1 MWFTKVS
8 LNNPVFATMVML
20 AFVVLGLFSLQRLQV
35 DQFPNVD
42 FPVVVVTA
50 EYPGAAPP
58 IVESEVTK
66 KIEEAV
72 NSVAG
77 INALYSRSYEGMS
90 VVIIEFQL
98 HIEGRKAA
106 DDVREKIGQVRPLL
120 RDEVKE
126 PRVLRFDPASRPIW
140 SVAVLP
146 DTAPPQGVS
155 APPGGNAAGEA
166 AQRGGPNAA
175 GPSQGVSAPSGGS
188 AAGEVAQRGGTNAA
202 GPPQGVSAPSGGSAA
217 GEAAQRGGTLSH
229 VDLTNWAD
237 QVLKKRLENVR
248 GVGAVTLVGGA
259 KRELNIY
266 LQPQAMEALG
276 VTPSQVMAAVSGE
289 NQDQPLG
296 SVRTRGQDLTVQLEG
311 RMERPEDFGRII
323 VARRGAT
330 ATSSGTPI
338 YLDQVATVHDGAQ
351 ELDTIALRNDQRT
364 LLLSVQKAQDE
375 NTIQVVDG
383 LNATL
388 KALRAELP
396 AGIRL
401 EPVVDASRPIRVAV
415 TNVRQTLIEGAV
427 LTVLIVF
434 LFLNSWRSTV
444 ITGLT
449 LPISIIGT
457 FFFMQLLGF
466 TINMITL
473 MALSLCVGLLI
484 DDAIVVREN
493 IVRHAHMGKAP
504 YPAALDGTR
513 EIGLAVLATTLSIV
527 AVFLPI
533 GFMQGIIG
541 KFFHE
546 FGLTI
551 VAAVLISMF
560 VSFTL
565 DPMLSS
571 VWHDP
576 SAHGAQGGPRTLYD
590 KTLGRVTGWFDRA
603 TERLAE
609 GYQRLLGWSL
619 AHKLTTL
626 AISAAIFVLSVV
638 MVPLLG
644 TEFVPKAD
652 FSETNVA
659 FYTPQGSSLE
669 ATEAKALQVDQI
681 LRSYPEVKYTVTTIN
696 TGSALG
702 KTNAGVY
709 VRLVDRHQRQRGAD
723 VLTAD
728 MRERLRSVPG
738 ITVTQAGM
746 LEPVGGQKQI
756 EFSLEGAD
764 QAELERLAGPLMERL
779 RTIPGLVDLDSSSKP
794 DKPTVQIT
802 VKREA
807 ASELGLSTAQ
817 IAAPLRT
824 LVAGNTVGNWRA
836 PDDQTYDVIVRLSPD
851 ARTTLQ
857 DLQRLPLATGQN
869 ADGTPRVVRLNQVAT
884 LTEST
889 GTNQINRRAMVREI
903 QITANVQGRTTG
915 EVSAEIR
922 RALDGIAF
930 PPGYGFTFGG
940 ATKNMQESFAYALQA
955 LAMAIIFIY
964 MILASQF
971 KSFLQP
977 LALMTSLPL
986 TLIGVVLALLMFR
999 STLSMFSII
1008 GVVMLMGLVTKNAIL
1023 LVDFA
1028 IRAREEFID
1037 DTGRTVPGLPRAE
1050 ALLLAARVRLRPI
1063 LMTTLAMIFGMV
1075 PLAFALSEGSEQRAP
1090 MGQAVI
1096 GGVITSSLLTLV
1108 VVPVVYCYMDDLARW
1123 ARARMGRG
1131 QPAPVPP
1138 KIKGLS

>member
-8 LNNPVFATMVML
+8 LNNPVFAAMVML

-42 FPVVVVTA
+42 FPVVVIST
-50 EYPGAAPP
+50 EYPGAAPT

-66 KIEEAV
+66 KVEEAV

-77 INALYSRSYEGMS
+77 INALYSRSYENLS
-90 VVIIEFQL
+90 VVIVEFQL
-98 HIEGRKAA
+98 HIQGRKAA
-106 DDVREKIGQVRPLL
+106 EDVREKIGQVRPLL

-126 PRVLRFDPASRPIW
+126 PRVLRFDPASRAIW

-146 DTAPPQGVS
+146 Q
-155 APPGGNAAGEA
+155 AADGRA
-166 AQRGGPNAA
+166 
-175 GPSQGVSAPSGGS
+175 APSPI
-188 AAGEVAQRGGTNAA
+188 E
-202 GPPQGVSAPSGGSAA
+202 
-217 GEAAQRGGTLSH
+217 
-229 VDLTNWAD
+229 LTNWAD

-248 GVGAVTLVGGA
+248 GVGAVQLVGGA
-259 KRELNIY
+259 KREIHIQLRPPA
-266 LQPQAMEALG
+266 LEALG
-276 VTPSQVMAAVSGE
+276 VTPDQVLAAVRGD

-296 SVRTRGQDLTVQLEG
+296 ALRTAAQELTVQLAG
-311 RMERPEDFGRII
+311 RVERPEDFARLV
-323 VARRGAT
+323 VARRGGAPVHL
-330 ATSSGTPI
+330 G
-338 YLDQVATVHDGAQ
+338 QVADVRDGAQ
-351 ELDTIALRNDQRT
+351 EQESLALHNGQRT
-364 LLLSVQKAQDE
+364 LLLNVQKAQDE
-375 NTIQVVDG
+375 NTIGVVDG
-383 LNATL
+383 LY
-388 KALRAELP
+388 RAVAEMQSELP
-396 AGIRL
+396 PGIRL
-401 EPVVDASRPIRVAV
+401 EPVVDQSRPIRVAV
-415 TNVRQTLIEGAV
+415 QNVRQTLLEGAV

-457 FFFMQLLGF
+457 FFFMQVLGF
-466 TINMITL
+466 TVNMITL

-493 IVRHAHMGKAP
+493 IVRHAQMGKRS
-504 YPAALDGTR
+504 YDAAMDGTQ

-551 VAAVLISMF
+551 VAAVMISMF

-576 SAHGAQGGPRTLYD
+576 SIHAHGQRAGPPVTLYER
-590 KTLGRVTGWFDRA
+590 TIGRVTGWFDHA
-603 TERLAE
+603 SDRLAD

-619 AHKLTTL
+619 AHKPLTL
-626 AISAAIFVLSVV
+626 LIAAAIFGLSVA
-638 MVPLLG
+638 MVRLLG

-669 ATEAKALQVDQI
+669 ATEAKARQVDAI
-681 LRSYPEVKYTVTTIN
+681 LRGYPEVRYTVATLN
-696 TGSALG
+696 SGNALG
-702 KTNAGVY
+702 KTNASLY
-709 VRLVDRHQRQRGAD
+709 IRLVDRHERARNADDLAADFRQR
-723 VLTAD
+723 
-728 MRERLRSVPG
+728 LRAVPG
-738 ITVTQAGM
+738 ITVTQAGL

-756 EFSLEGAD
+756 EFSLQGPD
-764 QAELERLAGPLMERL
+764 QAELERLARPLMEQL
-779 RTIPGLVDLDSSSKP
+779 RDIPGLVDLDSSSKP
-794 DKPTVQIT
+794 DKPTVEVT

-824 LVAGNTVGNWRA
+824 LIAGTTVGNWRA
-836 PDDQTYDVIVRLSPD
+836 PDDQTYDVIVRLAAD
-851 ARTTLQ
+851 ARTAPQ
-857 DLQRLPLATGQN
+857 DLERLPLTAGVN
-869 ADGTPRVVRLNQVAT
+869 ADGTPRIVRLNQVAS
-884 LTEST
+884 LSEAT
-889 GTNQINRRAMVREI
+889 GTNQINRRAMLREI
-903 QITANVQGRTTG
+903 QITANTHGRATG
-915 EVSAEIR
+915 EVSGDIR
-922 RALDGIAF
+922 AALARMAF
-930 PPGYGFTFGG
+930 PPGYSYSFGG
-940 ATKNMQESFAYALQA
+940 ATKNMEESFTYALQA

-964 MILASQF
+964 LILASQF

-986 TLIGVVLALLMFR
+986 TLIGVVLALLMFG
-999 STLSMFSII
+999 SAMSMFSII
-1008 GVVMLMGLVTKNAIL
+1008 GIVMLMGLVTKNAIL

-1028 IRAREEFID
+1028 IRARE
-1037 DTGRTVPGLPRAE
+1037 GRVSEGGVTEALPRE
-1050 ALLLAARVRLRPI
+1050 QALLAAARVRLRPI
-1063 LMTTLAMIFGMV
+1063 LMTTLAMVFGMV
-1075 PLAFALSEGSEQRAP
+1075 PLAFAVSEGSEQRAP

-1108 VVPVVYCYMDDLARW
+1108 VVPVVYCYLDDLACWLKRRFH
-1123 ARARMGRG
+1123 RA
-1131 QPAPVPP
+1131 PP
-1138 KIKGLS
+1138 DLPPG